1 MKNLNKQYMIKS
13 HLFILLFFTLQHTL
27 AQSTNNN
34 LDKENNLEQ
43 DSITIILNDSALNH
57 FFEKLYL
64 LEKGE
69 INLVNIVHIGNSH
82 TQAGFLTGEIRN
94 NLQHKFGNAGRGL
107 IFPYKVANS
116 NSPSDVFSFSNVNW
130 DGFRNVHYRNKP
142 NIGISGFLIETY
154 DSNAIL
160 KIALNPKGKLD
171 YHFNKLKLF
180 HPIGDE
186 YFDIYVSGSKKRD
199 ILEKTT
205 IRIEDVFYTVRSGDY
220 LGKIA
225 KKFKTSV
232 GIIKQ
237 LNELKG
243 NLIYTGQ
250 ELIVK
255 KKEVKVSEVPKD
267 VFYDLKFIPSNV
279 STCTEITL
287 DTLVEYVFLRNI
299 KSNKEQKKMQWD
311 GIMLQ
316 NTFNTGILY
325 HMIGVNGAMYDDYN
339 NTDRFFDQLPY
350 LKPDLIIVSL
360 GTNETFENNVKIYND
375 IQQFYKRIRLIEKD
389 IPLIIWTPPDS
400 EKKPNEVR
408 LIADSL
414 ILFSERNKIPYF
426 DLYNILGGEGSFIE
440 LTKQKMTSNDKIHF
454 SAKGYKMH
462 GKLFSNALL
471 KAYKRYKKRIYE

>member
-1 MKNLNKQYMIKS
+1 MIKS
-13 HLFILLFFTLQHTL
+13 NKLIILFFFILQHAL
-27 AQSTNNN
+27 AQSTNDN
-34 LDKENNLEQ
+34 LDKQNNLEE

-57 FFEKLYL
+57 FFAKLYL
-64 LEKGE
+64 LEKGDR
-69 INLVNIVHIGNSH
+69 NRVNIVHIGNSH

-116 NSPSDVFSFSNVNW
+116 NSPRDVYSFSNVNW
-130 DGFRNVHYRNKP
+130 DGFRNVHYRDKP
-142 NIGISGFLIETY
+142 NIGISGFLIETC

-160 KIALNPKGKLD
+160 KVSLNPKDNLH
-171 YHFNKLKLF
+171 YYFNKLKF
-180 HPIGDE
+180 FRPIGDE
-186 YFDIYVSGSKKRD
+186 YFDIYVSGSKERD

-225 KKFKTSV
+225 KKLKTSV
-232 GIIKQ
+232 GNIKK
-237 LNELKG
+237 LNGLKG
-243 NLIYTGQ
+243 DLIYTGQ

-255 KKEVKVSEVPKD
+255 KEEVKVSEVPKD
-267 VFYDLKFIPSNV
+267 AFYDIKFIRSND
-279 STCTEITL
+279 SACTEITL

-311 GIMLQ
+311 GIMLE
-316 NTFNTGILY
+316 NTFNAGILY

-350 LKPDLIIVSL
+350 LNPDLIIVSL
-360 GTNETFENNVKIYND
+360 GTNETFEDNVKIYND
-375 IQQFYKRIRLIEKD
+375 IQKFYKEIRIIDKD

-414 ILFSERNKIPYF
+414 ILFSESNEIPYF

-440 LTKQKMTSNDKIHF
+440 LKKQKMTSNDKIHF
-454 SAKGYKMH
+454 RANGYKMQ

-471 KAYKRYKKRIYE
+471 KAYKRYKKRIDE